1 MGEFLGHSFETI
13 TLRRLGEN
21 DESHFLEGGVIS
33 SIHHLTIA
41 YKTQVSV
48 KNVTF

>member
-1 MGEFLGHSFETI
+1 MMRAI
-13 TLRRLGEN
+13 
-21 DESHFLEGGVIS
+21 FLEGMFIN